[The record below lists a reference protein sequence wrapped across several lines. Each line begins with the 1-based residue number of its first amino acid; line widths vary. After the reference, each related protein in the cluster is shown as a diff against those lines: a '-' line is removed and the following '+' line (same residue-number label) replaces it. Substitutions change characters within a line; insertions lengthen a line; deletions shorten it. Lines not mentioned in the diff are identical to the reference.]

1 MQAPLIDTRTQAD
14 VVAQA
19 TQLAGQVSRWQPP
32 PDGQSDVGQALIG
45 ILGRFAGLVIE
56 RLNRA
61 PDKNYLAFLN
71 LIGASPVPPRP
82 ARVPLT
88 FHLATGSPVDAVVPA
103 GTLAAAPPLAGD
115 IDDVVFETERPLVVT
130 RAQL

>member
-14 VVAQA
+14 IVAQA
-19 TQLAGQVSRWQPP
+19 TQLAGQVSRWQPS
-32 PDGQSDVGQALIG
+32 PDGQADVGQALIG

-71 LIGASPVPPRP
+71 LIGASPVRP
-82 ARVPLT
+82 TSRSPSSPATSRRRTSSTWPSTRSSPSRAARMWCSPWSRLT
-88 FHLATGSPVDAVVPA
+88 VGS
-103 GTLAAAPPLAGD
+103 G
-115 IDDVVFETERPLVVT
+115 
-130 RAQL
+130 